1 MGKWLRRLRG
11 ALGMGPVWGAAWSGA
26 GVLVA
31 LGFLLTT
38 GARADAPFPLL
49 FGFFGFVAGVLFSGL
64 LGMVEGRRRF
74 EQMSL
79 RRFAVWG
86 GIGGFVLATTFV
98 GAVALG
104 GDLAFPGEPAGVRPP
119 LRGGR
124 RRLGRRVARAGK
136 AGPGP
141 GPTRADGFPGR

>member
-1 MGKWLRRLRG
+1 MGL
-11 ALGMGPVWGAAWSGA
+11 VWAVAWSGA

-38 GARADAPFPLL
+38 GVRADAPFPLL

-64 LGMVEGRRRF
+64 LGLAEGRRRF

-79 RRFAVWG
+79 RRFAAWG
-86 GIGGFVLATTFV
+86 AIGGFALATTFV

-104 GDLAFPGEPAGVRPP
+104 GDLAFLGNLLALGPLFAAAGAGSAAGSLALARRARDRARLEPADSGAAE
-119 LRGGR
+119 LTHG
-124 RRLGRRVARAGK
+124 
-136 AGPGP
+136 
-141 GPTRADGFPGR
+141 DG